1 VVVDIGTNKLSYVES
16 IVDASFEFLK
26 IEMQTLGAY

>member
-1 VVVDIGTNKLSYVES
+1 VVVDIDTNKYHYVES
-16 IVDASFEFLK
+16 IVDASLEFLK